1 MQPIQ
6 NATFELWAKDNTG
19 CLLKFYKKTQIFLQ
33 DFPRTLWKNMDF
45 IPIKSNKNQS
55 ILCSYS
61 GVITSQIELTIKAR
75 RSKKHSSFSV
85 KYCKCLFFFLI
96 FFSPSPVLRPASF
109 SPLLYFVRNFLEL
122 SELVC
127 YRFRHVNNMSSLKT
141 EAVP

>member
-61 GVITSQIELTIKAR
+61 GVITSQNELTTKAR

-96 FFSPSPVLRPASF
+96 FFHLFQFFHQLLFLLCFILWGISLSYQSSYATASRM
-109 SPLLYFVRNFLEL
+109 LTTCHL
-122 SELVC
+122 
-127 YRFRHVNNMSSLKT
+127 
-141 EAVP
+141 